1 MDFKRDVTGRDKT
14 YPAQITDV
22 SRNTSGRNLKLSVG
36 AGEET
41 NNTVMQTYNEYHIK
55 GRIVVTKY
63 LCRKCPR
70 CNG

>member
-41 NNTVMQTYNEYHIK
+41 NNTVMQTYSEYYIK
-55 GRIVVTKY
+55 GRIVVTRIP
-63 LCRKCPR
+63 LPQMSSL
-70 CNG
+70 

>member
-1 MDFKRDVTGRDKT
+1 MDFKRDVTGRD
-14 YPAQITDV
+14 PAQITDV

-41 NNTVMQTYNEYHIK
+41 NNTVMQTYNEYYIK